1 MEFWEIIL
9 YSAIQGITEFLPVSS
24 SAHLVIIENLL
35 NWPTSGRTMAIAAH
49 LGTLIAV
56 IIFLRK
62 DIQKIYTSIHN
73 IKIYQIDKNILL
85 IRNIILITL
94 PIYIVGLIIF
104 KNLDKYLLTLSIIA
118 WASIIGGAL
127 LYISDRFRNEER
139 DIYSLNILESLFI
152 GIFQIFAI
160 IPGASRAG
168 AIITA
173 ARILKLTRINST
185 KLALYSGI
193 PTIAGAVILELIWLL
208 SKDINYQEF
217 LYIMITSILSFI
229 FAYLAIILLIKWL
242 KTKSFAPFVIYR
254 ISIGIIILYLISN

>member
-62 DIQKIYTSIHN
+62 DIHKIYTSIHN

-104 KNLDKYLLTLSIIA
+104 KNLDKYLLTLSII
-118 WASIIGGAL
+118 GYG
-127 LYISDRFRNEER
+127 F
-139 DIYSLNILESLFI
+139 LFSCY
-152 GIFQIFAI
+152 FSFLWH
-160 IPGASRAG
+160 SS
-168 AIITA
+168 
-173 ARILKLTRINST
+173 K
-185 KLALYSGI
+185 Y
-193 PTIAGAVILELIWLL
+193 ELICNDVISCLL
-208 SKDINYQEF
+208 
-217 LYIMITSILSFI
+217 
-229 FAYLAIILLIKWL
+229 
-242 KTKSFAPFVIYR
+242 FVYV
-254 ISIGIIILYLISN
+254 YVQ